1 MQEGL
6 IIAILTYVFI
16 ILSSVVIIQKN
27 TKHYSHDFNRDW
39 IDYQRG
45 FGSVN
50 EKTFWIGLDQ
60 IHQLTK
66 TGSYSLEVVLKQYG
80 VTKIVKWRSF
90 MIGNESQKYRLSI
103 SGFDAGS
110 SGLRD
115 CIRNQNGMYFTTRD
129 KDNDRESSRNCAN
142 YYGGSAW
149 WFKACYYSNLNALK
163 YGGSYYDETTMILKR
178 Y

>member
-6 IIAILTYVFI
+6 IIAILAYVFI

-27 TKHYSHDFNRDW
+27 TAHYSHDFNRDW

-50 EKTFWIGLDQ
+50 EKTFWMGLNQ

-66 TGSYSLEVVLKQYG
+66 TGSYSLEVVLKKLG
-80 VTKIVKWRSF
+80 VTKIVKWSSF
-90 MIGNESQKYRLSI
+90 MVGNESQKYRLSI

-110 SGLRD
+110 SGLSDYINTAWYYSRY
-115 CIRNQNGMYFTTRD
+115 NQNGMYFTTRD
-129 KDNDRESSRNCAN
+129 KDNDRESYRNCAN
-142 YYGGSAW
+142 VFGGGGW
-149 WFKACYYSNLNALK
+149 WFYECNICNLNRA
-163 YGGSYYDETTMILKR
+163 GNNNE
-178 Y
+178 